1 MLLTSCHANTIVEL
15 YYNLL
20 QNKILDIR
28 YELIVMHGTAD
39 RTTHKFVLLFAANH
53 RCVLYYELENVF
65 FGAQ

>member
-20 QNKILDIR
+20 QNNRK
-28 YELIVMHGTAD
+28 
-39 RTTHKFVLLFAANH
+39 THKFVLLFAANH